1 MHERQFWKIDTKSFF
16 LFNMKKII
24 IFTDGWHPMVSGV
37 VRSLEKTIEI
47 LKKNNFDVVL
57 IHPGM
62 FHSIPVFFYP
72 EVRLSVFAQKKI
84 EKIIEAE
91 KPDYVHIATEGTL
104 GLAARMVCVHN
115 KIKFST
121 AYHTHIPMY
130 LKVRTGFLFNSTYAY
145 LRWFH
150 SASHALM
157 VSTESL
163 KEELEKH
170 DFKNIVICP
179 LGVDTEYFKRVENKT
194 KKEFISP
201 VFVFCG
207 RVAVE
212 KNIKE
217 FLDCELPGTK
227 LVIGDGPQREQLEKE
242 YGDRVKFVGYKKGA
256 DLVNLLSLCDV
267 FVFPSCTETFGLV
280 ILEAMSCGIPVAA
293 HNVMG
298 PKDIITSGVDGFVGD
313 NLAEAALACLNI
325 SRKKCREKALQFSWE
340 ESAKSFIKNLVQK

>member
-1 MHERQFWKIDTKSFF
+1 
-16 LFNMKKII
+16 MKKII

-47 LKKNNFDVVL
+47 LKKNDFEVVL

-72 EVRLSVFAQKKI
+72 EVRLSIFAQKKI
-84 EKIIEAE
+84 EKIIADEN
-91 KPDYVHIATEGTL
+91 PDYIHIATEATL

-115 KIKFST
+115 KFKFST
-121 AYHTHIPMY
+121 AYHTNIPMY

-150 SASHALM
+150 SPSESLM

-163 KEELEKH
+163 KKELESH
-170 DFKNIVICP
+170 DFKNIVVCP
-179 LGVDTEYFKRVENKT
+179 LGVDTDYFKRKINNDNQIVYP
-194 KKEFISP
+194 SP
-201 VFVFCG
+201 TFVFCG

-217 FLDCELPGTK
+217 FLDCDLPGTK
-227 LVIGDGPQREQLEKE
+227 LVIGDGPQRQELEKE
-242 YGDRVKFVGYKKGA
+242 YADRAVFVGYKKGE
-256 DLVNLLSLCDV
+256 DLINLLSVCDV

-280 ILEAMSCGIPVAA
+280 MLEALSCGIPVAA
-293 HNVMG
+293 HKVMG
-298 PKDIITSGVDGFVGD
+298 PRDIITSGMDGFVD
-313 NLAEAALACLNI
+313 DDLTKAALACLNL
-325 SRKKCREKALQFSWE
+325 SREKCREKALQFSWE
-340 ESAKSFIKNLVQK
+340 ESTKSFMNNLVQK

>member
-1 MHERQFWKIDTKSFF
+1 
-16 LFNMKKII
+16 MKKII

-47 LKKNNFDVVL
+47 LKNNYFEVVL

-72 EVRLSVFAQKKI
+72 EVKLSVFAQKKI

-91 KPDYVHIATEGTL
+91 KPDYIHIATEGTL

-115 KIKFST
+115 NFKFST
-121 AYHTHIPMY
+121 AYHTHIPLY

-150 SASHALM
+150 SASESLM

-163 KEELEKH
+163 KEELTSH
-170 DFKNIVICP
+170 NFKNIVICP
-179 LGVDTEYFKRVENKT
+179 LGVDTDYFKREENNNKI
-194 KKEFISP
+194 KKEFTQP

-217 FLDCELPGTK
+217 FLDCDLPGTK
-227 LVIGDGPQREQLEKE
+227 LVIGDGPQREELENE
-242 YGDRVKFVGYKKGA
+242 YGEKVKFVGYKKGA
-256 DLVNLLSLCDV
+256 DLIALLSVCDV

-280 ILEAMSCGIPVAA
+280 VLEAMACGIPVAA

-313 NLAEAALACLNI
+313 DLAKAAVACLNL
-325 SRKKCREKALQFSWE
+325 SRAKCREKALQFSWE
-340 ESAKSFIKNLVQK
+340 ESTKSFIKNLVQK

>member
-1 MHERQFWKIDTKSFF
+1 
-16 LFNMKKII
+16 MKKII

-47 LKKNNFDVVL
+47 LKKNDFEVVL

-72 EVRLSVFAQKKI
+72 EVKLSVFAQKKI
-84 EKIIEAE
+84 EKIITDEN
-91 KPDYVHIATEGTL
+91 PDFIHIATEATL

-115 KIKFST
+115 KFKFST

-150 SASHALM
+150 SASHSLM
-157 VSTESL
+157 VSTLSL
-163 KEELEKH
+163 KNELEMH
-170 DFKNIVICP
+170 DFKNIVVCP
-179 LGVDTEYFKRVENKT
+179 LGVDAEYFKRERDENPD
-194 KKEFISP
+194 ESFYPSP

-207 RVAVE
+207 RVSVE

-217 FLDCELPGTK
+217 FLDCDLPGTK
-227 LVIGDGPQREQLEKE
+227 LVIGDGPQRHELEKE
-242 YGDRVKFVGYKKGA
+242 YGDKAVFVGYKKGS
-256 DLVNLLSLCDV
+256 DLVKILSACDV
-267 FVFPSCTETFGLV
+267 FVFPSYTETFGLV
-280 ILEAMSCGIPVAA
+280 VLEALSCGIPVAA

-298 PKDIITSGVDGFVGD
+298 PRDIITSGVDGVISD
-313 NLAEAALACLNI
+313 NLTEAALACLDL
-325 SRKKCREKALQFSWE
+325 SPEKCREKALMFSWE
-340 ESAKSFIKNLVQK
+340 ESAKSFMNNLVQK